1 MALSTAEVLDLAG
14 NPLNPSGEL
23 RLIRRLLQYER
34 LMAPAVELPLIRP
47 ALALAA

>member
-23 RLIRRLLQYER
+23 RLIRRLLLAER
-34 LMAPAVELPLIRP
+34 PLAAPVALPRIRP
-47 ALALAA
+47 DLALAA